1 MMDPSHAPLLMR
13 TAQKLTNNL
22 THSNFKFREEQKKTK
37 QTNTRAHTRTHT
49 ANHTIAF
56 VQRKCWTQMFFF
68 SFLFSFFFW
77 NFHFLR
83 FVGIEKERQAN
94 CCCFHLFFHCFDH
107 YHAIKSSVFRF
118 YCCYARRSHLFLSFS
133 IGLLCLYYSS
143 FSFST
148 SFSLWF
154 RTFITHHHHPP
165 VHYCLIVLP
174 ILNKNTNISIAS
186 FFRFDFPFLSL
197 FLSRLKK

>member
-22 THSNFKFREEQKKTK
+22 THSNFKFREEQKNSNK
-37 QTNTRAHTRTHT
+37 QTHEHIHAHIRPITPSPLYRESVEH
-49 ANHTIAF
+49 
-56 VQRKCWTQMFFF
+56 KCFSFCFFF
-68 SFLFSFFFW
+68 RFFW

-107 YHAIKSSVFRF
+107 YHAIKSCVFRF

-148 SFSLWF
+148 SLSLWF

-186 FFRFDFPFLSL
+186 FFGSIFLFFLSF
-197 FLSRLKK
+197 FLV